1 MKKFFSGQWKV
12 VSGKGS
18 GVSGKWKIFF
28 LALFT
33 FHLSLF
39 MTGCGGS
46 DSAGDGKLSVMLG
59 SNVVSLD
66 SAQATDSASFEVI
79 ADCIDGLMQL
89 DSEGKV
95 IPALAES
102 YDVSEDGKTYT
113 FKLRDAKWA
122 NGDDV
127 TAEDFV
133 FAWRRHCQ
141 KAEEYSYIMG
151 NTVACVKN
159 ADAVIKGDDP
169 KNLGVSAPDNKT
181 FVVELDAPVPFF
193 LSLMCFPTFYPI
205 NEKFYNTVDSGSYGT
220 SPETFLSNGA
230 FALTSYIPGTAN
242 IQLKKNDSYW
252 NAAQVSIDGFQY
264 QVVSS
269 SDNALTSFK
278 NGTLNVVSIN
288 GNQVEHV
295 KKDAELSKN
304 LNSFP
309 SGYLYYISFNQ
320 DAKNHHAGALA
331 NVNLR
336 LAISNAIDR
345 ESLVDNFVMS
355 GAKATY
361 TAVPVEFAPNAKT
374 GKFFAENQ
382 KQFAD
387 YVGFNVDK
395 AQGFLK
401 AAKSELGKEK
411 FELNLIYSNDG
422 DSAAK
427 VVQAVKSQVEEN
439 LPGVTINLQ
448 PMPKAEYLSNITSN
462 SYDIALVDWAP
473 DYNDPMTFLTLWTT
487 EGCKI
492 AEHWS
497 NADYDKI
504 ISDCSTGD
512 LAADYDARWDAMYNA
527 EKILLENA
535 VIAPLYTN
543 ANTVLISPNVT
554 GIDFHSVCID
564 RVYKNV
570 KLQ

>member
-1 MKKFFSGQWKV
+1 MR
-12 VSGKGS
+12 
-18 GVSGKWKIFF
+18 KILMTVLLLVTMIF
-28 LALFT
+28 
-33 FHLSLF
+33 
-39 MTGCGGS
+39 TGCGGS
-46 DSAGDGKLSVMLG
+46 DSAGGDGKLSVVLG

-66 SAQATDSASFEVI
+66 SAQATDSVSFEVI

-89 DSEGKV
+89 DTEGKA
-95 IPALAES
+95 IPAIAES

-113 FKLRDAKWA
+113 FHLRDAKWA

-159 ADAVIKGDDP
+159 ADAVIKGADP
-169 KNLGVSAPDNKT
+169 QTLGVSAKDAKT

-193 LSLMCFPTFYPI
+193 LSLMAFPTFYPV
-205 NEKFYNTVDSGSYGT
+205 NEKFYSSLADGSYGT

-230 FALTSYIPGTAN
+230 FMLSSYIPGTAN

-252 NAAQVSIDGFQY
+252 NADAIDIDGFQY

-278 NGTLNVVSIN
+278 NGTLNVVSLG

-295 KKDAELSKN
+295 KQDGTLSKS
-304 LNSFP
+304 LKMFTT
-309 SGYLYYISFNQ
+309 GYLYYLSFNQ

-345 ESLVDNFVMS
+345 ESLVENFVMN
-355 GAKATY
+355 GARATY
-361 TAVPVEFAPNAKT
+361 TAVPVGFAPNAKT
-374 GKFFAENQ
+374 GKYFAEDQ

-387 YVGFNVDK
+387 YVGFNVTK
-395 AQGFLK
+395 AQEFLSK
-401 AAKSELGKEK
+401 AKSELGKDS

-422 DSAAK
+422 EAATRI
-427 VVQAVKSQVEEN
+427 VQAVKSQVEEN
-439 LPGVTINLQ
+439 LPGVIVKLQ
-448 PMPKAEYLSNITSN
+448 PMPKAEYLSNVTSN
-462 SYDIALVDWAP
+462 NYDIALVDWTP

-487 EGCKI
+487 EGCEI

-504 ISDCSTGD
+504 ISDCTTGA
-512 LAADYDARWDAMYNA
+512 LAADYDARWSAMYDA

-535 VIAPLYTN
+535 VIAPLYTDAN
-543 ANTVLISPNVT
+543 AVLISSNVT
-554 GIDFHSVCID
+554 GIEFHSAGIE
-564 RVYKNV
+564 RVFKNV
-570 KLQ
+570 KLK